1 MKTNNTFEGCQATLD
16 GGEGNAE
23 GDVSWQSD
31 ASGGHDV
38 AEDGELSN
46 TAVLGLYG
54 AEAVEACLV
63 GVVKQAWNGLEEEK
77 YNKVQSGG

>member
-1 MKTNNTFEGCQATLD
+1 
-16 GGEGNAE
+16 
-23 GDVSWQSD
+23 
-31 ASGGHDV
+31 V